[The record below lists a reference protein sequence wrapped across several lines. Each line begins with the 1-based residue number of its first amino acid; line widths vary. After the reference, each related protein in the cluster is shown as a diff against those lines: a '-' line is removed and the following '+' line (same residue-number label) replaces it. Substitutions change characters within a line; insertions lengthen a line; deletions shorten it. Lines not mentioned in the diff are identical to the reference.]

1 MTEPDHHNQVEQRI
15 VELQGA
21 CDQLTDRVVAAMYNA
36 GTHSSEALN
45 VFEDMP
51 ELSSEYGPFDV
62 ALGLLLSAK
71 RIVDHIFRHHSDF
84 SGVTELFDDNAGLF
98 DPDLLPL
105 ARSLA
110 VTIVEDSKTG
120 GAGTIDL
127 LFDERFERDTERAF
141 EIAFS
146 VWAVFCGTGAAL
158 GAGVSWC
165 RTAAQSDDNIGPT
178 LKQLA
183 TGAVGIVSALLV
195 LVAVKDDALARRLAF
210 YITEDVNLSEGT
222 HLCFSMLERDT
233 VIGARP
239 LPASESAYVCRGAVE
254 DQFSDVEWIIHRASS
269 LVSRLGGGPGSGAK
283 AAARLDVLLTA

>member
-36 GTHSSEALN
+36 GTHSSEALD
-45 VFEDMP
+45 VSEDMP

-84 SGVTELFDDNAGLF
+84 SGVTEFFDENAGLF
-98 DPDLLPL
+98 DSDLLPL

-110 VTIVEDSKTG
+110 ATIVEDSKTG
-120 GAGTIDL
+120 GAGTVDL
-127 LFDERFERDTERAF
+127 LFDERFERDPEQAF

-165 RTAAQSDDNIGPT
+165 QAESQGDDRTDPDPMELAA
-178 LKQLA
+178 
-183 TGAVGIVSALLV
+183 GAVAIVSALLV
-195 LVAVKDDALARRLAF
+195 LVALKDDALARRLAF
-210 YITEDVNLSEGT
+210 HITEDVDLSEGT
-222 HLCFSMLERDT
+222 NLCFFMLERDT
-233 VIGARP
+233 ATGT
-239 LPASESAYVCRGAVE
+239 LPSAVETTYVCRGAVE

-269 LVSRLGGGPGSGAK
+269 IVSRLGGGPGSGAK
-283 AAARLDVLLTA
+283 AAARLDVLLAA